1 MRRLARAST
10 SILLFALVAC
20 GGSEDAAPAQWCEE
34 TGVLMY
40 LVDQYSTTFDAERL
54 GDWEESTPEEIRTSA
69 EQAATALRRYPL
81 DADDSEL
88 VAARAE
94 IERYAKD
101 RCRGGWRAAPLQSS
115 G

>member
-1 MRRLARAST
+1 MRM
-10 SILLFALVAC
+10 LVGTVVVVLVIATAC
-20 GGSEDAAPAQWCEE
+20 GGEEKAAPAAWCEE
-34 TGVLMY
+34 TGLLMY
-40 LVDQYSTTFDAERL
+40 LVDQHSTTLDAERL
-54 GDWEESTPEEIRTSA
+54 GDWEESTPDEIRASA
-69 EQAATALRRYPL
+69 ERAATALRRYPV

-88 VAARAE
+88 VSARAE